1 MVGDKQLRRKRKPTH
16 ETTQTSHNSHARD
29 VNRQVSPEA
38 SKDTSI
44 PNDESREPN
53 LLYTHSTPSKVV
65 VHEDTPAS
73 QDSTVS
79 PRGLKKTR
87 GPTKMK
93 KIAVE
98 PQSRVQVEFTA
109 SGEPFGEGS
118 VSLSSYLGPLVREHV
133 PVTLDDWRGLGDDI
147 KVVLWESIQVLC
159 KSILILKALP
169 SLTDY

>member
-53 LLYTHSTPSKVV
+53 LLYTHSTSSKVV
-65 VHEDTPAS
+65 VHEDAPAS
-73 QDSTVS
+73 QDSAAD

-159 KSILILKALP
+159 KSILILKASL